1 MTKEFMM
8 YLLVN
13 RLLLLNMPLN
23 RRNLVDKALAQV
35 NHDVLV
41 NVFYS
46 ENRDAFMTDLICHLE
61 ALDNDFIV
69 D

>member
-8 YLLVN
+8 HLLIN

-23 RRNLVDKALAQV
+23 RRYLVDKALDKV
-35 NHDVLV
+35 NHKVIINLYY
-41 NVFYS
+41 N